1 MTEPSDRAH
10 LRAVV
15 RGRVQGV
22 GFRWW
27 VLELARSLDLVGRVS
42 NQRDGT
48 VLVTAEGSRTDL
60 GKLVEGL
67 WVGPRH
73 AVVTGVEAE
82 WSTPFNRWRRFA
94 IDHG

>member
-1 MTEPSDRAH
+1 MTELSDRAF

-27 VLELARSLDLVGRVS
+27 VHQLARSLELVGRVS
-42 NQRDGT
+42 NQRDGA
-48 VLVTAEGSRTDL
+48 VLVMAEGSRAGL
-60 GKLVEGL
+60 KKLAADL

-73 AVVTGVEAE
+73 AAVAGVEVE
-82 WSTPFNRWRRFA
+82 WSTPSGRWRRFA